1 MFTWPWGQTLGLLA
15 ASGAATWQSTD
26 CRSTSPGR
34 TGIYKVSSPLSVL
47 VQSSAAKNVTKGG
60 VMLPE
65 KSQEKVLSK
74 SSSLW
79 TGSTGKGGEIQPS
92 SVKAGDQVPLPDYR
106 GTKLV
111 LDDKDYF
118 LFKDGDILR
127 KYVD

>member
-1 MFTWPWGQTLGLLA
+1 TRANEYKRSSILF
-15 ASGAATWQSTD
+15 ST
-26 CRSTSPGR
+26 
-34 TGIYKVSSPLSVL
+34 VL
-47 VQSSAAKNVTKGG
+47 VQSSAAKNVMKGG

-92 SVKAGDQVPLPDYR
+92 SVKAGDQVPFPPLLYG

-118 LFKDGDILR
+118 LFRDGDILR
-127 KYVD
+127 KYAD